1 MVTNFFLHWLNI
13 NLIKN
18 ATRREKQSQP
28 KKYRYG
34 IKIITTKKKRAENRE
49 KLQGVDEALIVLHGG
64 FVVGR
69 GGVERLC
76 RRSWKS

>member
-1 MVTNFFLHWLNI
+1 MTNFFLHWLNT
-13 NLIKN
+13 NLIEN

-28 KKYRYG
+28 NKYRYG
-34 IKIITTKKKRAENRE
+34 LQIITRKKKRAENRE
-49 KLQGVDEALIVLHGG
+49 KLQGVDKALIALHGG

-69 GGVERLC
+69 GGVERLR